1 MANPP
6 QSSDEVFQAL
16 AHALSPDQTHR
27 QHSLDLLQR
36 WATMPGYYS
45 FLVGVFTQ
53 REGVPREIRLQAAV
67 QFKNGLDKYWRRGAP
82 NGISA
87 EEKESI
93 RPRLL
98 EMVDERDHVLAVAV
112 ASSIAKVAGYDYD
125 QDWRVSY
132 WRGKILPHA
141 LLSSLQ
147 TGLSHPD
154 PATGRLVLARTL
166 LFLHAVIK
174 ALSAKRMPRGR
185 ANMMRLAEM
194 LFSPL
199 RQLHEQ
205 VLQQAVQRLQAEGL
219 ATSESDVG
227 VPEEIESAMLAFKTL
242 QYLLLYGCTDSHMA
256 AEARAFF
263 TTSFSTFSSLLT
275 LRLTLLQSSQT
286 VSASPRLTF
295 LTRHVVK
302 FGKMY
307 RTLLRD
313 FPGRFTDMGAS
324 ERILEL
330 YYQIVLGAVADVRN
344 NVSDDVTALYP
355 TRLVVQALLLVKSL
369 LGDWDGRAPLD
380 PPEGFVEQF
389 TDLLVKQLLPLR
401 QDDLEKWQEDPEEWM
416 NEEEME
422 RWEFDLRP
430 CAENV
435 LKALAS
441 VQREKVGP
449 ILVQLLQSVANPQTM
464 DELLLK
470 EAVYTAVGRSPSELE
485 PYIPFEDW
493 LRNTLA
499 AECAGT
505 DPTYRIIRRR
515 VAWLLGQWV
524 GEDIAGSSRPQIY
537 SLLVHLLGRNDSTDT
552 AIRLTA
558 ARSLAKCDTW
568 DFDRTVFVP
577 LLPKAIEEIV
587 QLLSEVSL
595 TDSKMRLNET
605 LGVVIDRVGPEIAPY
620 AEQLAVI
627 LTQLWQAADEN
638 HFQASVLVTFTKLA
652 EALDAGSQVLQSQA
666 SPIIRHSVD
675 PAQPA
680 HVYLNEDGLELWQIL
695 LRRSSSLSAEMLGL
709 LPILVALLGTG
720 MDILP
725 RCLLILESYLLLDAT
740 AVLSLCANEVFTAVQ
755 DLLDGL
761 KLEAVK
767 VILHALN
774 TVFQLAPPA
783 LWAGPLDASGCFAA
797 FVEAIS
803 ANDHSALIVSK
814 YLCSISR
821 IILASP
827 ETFHTLVAATAS
839 RLSATPDQIVELVMT
854 QFIERLDNL
863 SQGAQRKLVAL
874 ALAHLVA
881 AANPVILGRMADL
894 VSLWSSVL
902 AQTEESESGDADL
915 YHYEDYQ
922 SDVEQDWTETLE
934 TKRRQEMQRRD
945 PIRASNLKMVIR
957 QKLGEAQALSG
968 GEEAFRQQW
977 LDSSKVDPLLIE
989 DLVNRLEGRL
999 AG

>member
-45 FLVGVFTQ
+45 FLVSVFTQ

-87 EEKESI
+87 EEKDSI

-125 QDWRVSY
+125 QDWRV
-132 WRGKILPHA
+132 LPHA

-194 LFSPL
+194 LFSSL
-199 RQLHEQ
+199 RQLYEQ

-219 ATSESDVG
+219 AASESDVG
-227 VPEEIESAMLAFKTL
+227 APEEIESAMLAFKTL

-256 AEARAFF
+256 AEARDFF
-263 TTSFSTFSSLLT
+263 TTSLSTFQSLLT

-295 LTRHVVK
+295 LTRHVIK

-313 FPGRFTDMGAS
+313 FPGRFADMGVS
-324 ERILEL
+324 DRILEL

-369 LGDWDGRAPLD
+369 LGDWDGRAPLE

-605 LGVVIDRVGPEIAPY
+605 LGVVIDR
-620 AEQLAVI
+620 
-627 LTQLWQAADEN
+627 LWQAADEN

-666 SPIIRHSVD
+666 CPIIRYSVD
-675 PAQPA
+675 PSQPA

-695 LRRSSSLSAEMLGL
+695 LRRSSSLSAEMLSL
-709 LPILVALLGTG
+709 LPILVTLLGTG

-725 RCLLILESYLLLDAT
+725 RCLLVLESYLLLDAT
-740 AVLSLCANEVFTAVQ
+740 AVLSLCANGVFTAVH

-783 LWAGPLDASGCFAA
+783 TWAGPLDASGCFAA
-797 FVEAIS
+797 FVKAIS

-827 ETFHTLVAATAS
+827 EAFHTLVAATAS
-839 RLSATPDQIVELVMT
+839 RLNATPDQILELVMT

-874 ALAHLVA
+874 ALAQLVA
-881 AANPVILGRMADL
+881 TVNPVILGRMADL

-957 QKLGEAQALSG
+957 QKLGEAQALNG
-968 GEEAFRQQW
+968 GDEAFRQQW
-977 LDSSKVDPLLIE
+977 LDPSKVDSLLVE

>member
-16 AHALSPDQTHR
+16 AHALSPDQMHR

-45 FLVGVFTQ
+45 FLVGVFAQ

-67 QFKNGLDKYWRRGAP
+67 QFKNGLDKYWRKGAP
-82 NGISA
+82 KYVHSSPDGISA
-87 EEKESI
+87 EEKDSI
-93 RPRLL
+93 RPQLL

-125 QDWRVSY
+125 QDW
-132 WRGKILPHA
+132 KILPHA

-154 PATGRLVLARTL
+154 RATGRLVLARTL

-194 LFSPL
+194 LFSPV

-219 ATSESDVG
+219 AASANDAG
-227 VPEEIESAMLAFKTL
+227 VPEEIESAMLASKTL
-242 QYLLLYGCTDSHMA
+242 QYLLLYGCTESHMA
-256 AEARAFF
+256 AEARDFF
-263 TTSFSTFSSLLT
+263 TTSLSTFQSLLT

-286 VSASPRLTF
+286 VSASPRLTY
-295 LTRHVVK
+295 LTRHVIK
-302 FGKMY
+302 FGNMY

-313 FPGRFTDMGAS
+313 SPGRFADMGVS
-324 ERILEL
+324 DRILEL
-330 YYQIVLGAVADVRN
+330 YYQVVLGAVANVRN

-470 EAVYTAVGRSPSELE
+470 EAVYTAVGRSPSEFE

-537 SLLVHLLGRNDSTDT
+537 SLLVHLLSRNESTDT

-666 SPIIRHSVD
+666 CPIIRYSVD
-675 PAQPA
+675 PSQPA

-709 LPILVALLGTG
+709 LPILVTLLGTG

-725 RCLLILESYLLLDAT
+725 RCLLILESYLLLDAA
-740 AVLSLCANEVFTAVQ
+740 AVLSLCANEVFAAVQ

-783 LWAGPLDASGCFAA
+783 MWAGPLDASGCFAA
-797 FVEAIS
+797 FVKTIS

-821 IILASP
+821 IVLASP
-827 ETFHTLVAATAS
+827 EAFHTLVAATAS
-839 RLSATPDQIVELVMT
+839 RLNATPDQILELVMT

-863 SQGAQRKLVAL
+863 SQGAQRKLVAVT
-874 ALAHLVA
+874 LAHLVA
-881 AANPVILGRMADL
+881 TVNPVILGRMADL

-934 TKRRQEMQRRD
+934 TQRRQEMQKRD

-957 QKLGEAQALSG
+957 QKLGEAQSLNG

-977 LDSSKVDPLLIE
+977 LDPSKVDPLFVE
-989 DLVNRLEGRL
+989 DLVNRLEGKL

>member
-16 AHALSPDQTHR
+16 AHALSPDPTHR
-27 QHSLDLLQR
+27 QRSLDLLQR
-36 WATMPGYYS
+36 WATMPGYYP

-53 REGVPREIRLQAAV
+53 REGLPREIRLQAAV
-67 QFKNGLDKYWRRGAP
+67 QFKNGLDKYWRKGAP
-82 NGISA
+82 NAIAA
-87 EEKESI
+87 EEKDSM

-98 EMVDERDHVLAVAV
+98 EMVDERDHILAVAI
-112 ASSIAKVAGYDYD
+112 ASSIAKVAGYDYE
-125 QDWRVSY
+125 QDWKV
-132 WRGKILPHA
+132 LPHA

-147 TGLSHPD
+147 TGLAHPD
-154 PATGRLVLARTL
+154 PTTGRLVLARTL

-185 ANMMRLAEM
+185 ANMMRLADM

-219 ATSESDVG
+219 AVNSNVAG
-227 VPEEIESAMLAFKTL
+227 VPEEIESAMLAFKSL

-256 AEARAFF
+256 AEARDFF
-263 TTSFSTFSSLLT
+263 TSSLSTFSSLLT
-275 LRLTLLQSSQT
+275 LRLTLLQSSPT
-286 VSASPRLTF
+286 TSTSSRLSI
-295 LTRHVVK
+295 LTRHVIK

-307 RTLLRD
+307 LALLKD
-313 FPGRFTDMGAS
+313 FPGRFADMAAS
-324 ERILEL
+324 DRILEL
-330 YYQIVLGAVADVRN
+330 YYQIVLGAVTDVRN
-344 NVSDDVTALYP
+344 NVSDDVMALYP
-355 TRLVVQALLLVKSL
+355 IRLVVQALIIVKSL
-369 LGDWDGRAPLD
+369 LGDWDGRAPFD

-389 TDLLVKQLLPLR
+389 TDLLVKKLLPLR
-401 QDDLEKWQEDPEEWM
+401 QDDLQKWQEDPEEWM

-441 VQREKVGP
+441 VQREKVGQ
-449 ILVQLLQSVANPQTM
+449 ILVRLLQSVTNPQTM

-505 DPTYRIIRRR
+505 DPAYRIIRRR

-524 GEDIAGSSRPQIY
+524 GEDIASSSRPQIY
-537 SLLVHLLGRNDSTDT
+537 NLLVHLLGRNDSTDT

-620 AEQLAVI
+620 AQQLAVI
-627 LTQLWQAADEN
+627 LTQLWQTAEEN
-638 HFQASVLVTFTKLA
+638 HFQATILVTFTKLA
-652 EALDAGSQVLQSQA
+652 EALCAGSQMLQAQA
-666 SPIIRHSVD
+666 CPIIRCSVD
-675 PAQPA
+675 PTQPA

-695 LRRSSSLSAEMLGL
+695 LRRSFSLSAEMLGL
-709 LPILVALLGTG
+709 LPILVTLLGTG

-725 RCLLILESYLLLDAT
+725 RCLLILESYLLLDAA
-740 AVLSLCANEVFTAVQ
+740 AVLSLCANEVFTSVQ

-761 KLEAVK
+761 KLDAVK

-783 LWAGPLDASGCFAA
+783 VWAAPLEVSGCFAA
-797 FVEAIS
+797 FVKAIS

-827 ETFHTLVAATAS
+827 ETFYTLVAATAS
-839 RLSATPDQIVELVMT
+839 RLNATPEQILELVVT
-854 QFIERLDNL
+854 HFIERLDNL
-863 SQGAQRKLVAL
+863 SQGAQRKLIAL

-881 AANPVILGRMADL
+881 TVNPVILGRMADL

-902 AQTEESESGDADL
+902 AQTEESESGDAAL

-934 TKRRQEMQRRD
+934 TRRRQDMQKRD

-957 QKLGEAQALSG
+957 QRLGEAQALNG

-977 LDSSKVDPLLIE
+977 LDPSKVDPLLVE